1 MMSNQEEQNYE
12 DYENAEELFYVSIGN
27 RSAGV
32 SVRTGSDGR
41 GFLWT
46 TDYVANDW
54 LEVFPTLAMAL
65 GRFALLVACSGDEWA
80 RMFAVD
86 SAEFVSK
93 WSEFESKNLI

>member
-1 MMSNQEEQNYE
+1 MKTQEEQNYD
-12 DYENAEELFYVSIGN
+12 DYENAEELFYVSIGDG
-27 RSAGV
+27 SASV
-32 SVRTGSDGR
+32 SVRHGADGR

-65 GRFALLVACSGDEWA
+65 GRFALLVACSANDWA

-86 SAEFVSK
+86 SAEFVSE
-93 WSEFESKNLI
+93 WSEFESKNLS

>member
-1 MMSNQEEQNYE
+1 MSDRESQEYE
-12 DYENAEELFYVSIGN
+12 DYENATEFLFVSIGDV
-27 RSAGV
+27 SAGV

-65 GRFALLVACSGDEWA
+65 GRFALLVACSGNQWA
-80 RMFAVD
+80 RGFSVD
-86 SAEFVSK
+86 SENFVNEWSK
-93 WSEFESKNLI
+93 FECQNLN